1 MQIQRRCH
9 RDVSREAYPSGM
21 EVRSHMSSNNFNPHA
36 KTFYRPIDAALR
48 WCNLTRYETQIVQAD
63 WSCPEKLRILFPQWP
78 CLQANIEKIYD
89 AVRNGELPYGCFGIS
104 VPLCTPVE
112 LTLLTVRH
120 SDLRHWMQIY
130 YPDQKPEFLFGA
142 DDTQGKISLGVYF
155 ALQAERD
162 ALLRERDTLQRQLQ
176 DIEADLQALG
186 FEQESLKTLVKT
198 QGQLSD
204 RSEHTYL
211 QIIGALVNTVLD
223 MSPAGKPL
231 SVFKNQA
238 AIVDALT
245 ARHNDIPGLSKRT
258 LDKKFAAANRA
269 LKKTI

>member
-1 MQIQRRCH
+1 
-9 RDVSREAYPSGM
+9 
-21 EVRSHMSSNNFNPHA
+21 MSSNNFNPQA
-36 KTFYRPIDAALR
+36 KVFYRPIDAALR
-48 WCNLTRYETQIVQAD
+48 WCNLIRYEAQIVQAA

-78 CLQANIEKIYD
+78 CLQANIDKIYD

-104 VPLCTPVE
+104 VPLGTPVE
-112 LTLLTVRH
+112 LSQLTVRH
-120 SDLRHWMQIY
+120 SDLRHWMQVY
-130 YPDQKPEFLFGA
+130 YPDQRPDFLFESN
-142 DDTQGKISLGVYF
+142 DDPRDKISLGVYF

-162 ALLRERDTLQRQLQ
+162 ALLRERDALQRQLQ
-176 DIEADLQALG
+176 DVEADLQALG
-186 FEQESLKTLVKT
+186 LEQESLKTLVKT

-223 MSPAGKPL
+223 VSPAGKPL
-231 SVFKNQA
+231 SVFKSQA

-258 LDKKFAAANRA
+258 LDKKFAAANRT
-269 LKKTI
+269 LKKTT